1 MNLTRPITISLSR
14 QLISLAAHH
23 SDNDTDSNDAGPKAD
38 DDDDDDEVK
47 RLSFYLPHG
56 TSKVIHVDR

>member
-23 SDNDTDSNDAGPKAD
+23 NDTDSKAAGPEARD
-38 DDDDDDEVK
+38 DDDDDDDVK